1 MILCKNWW
9 KPCECLGTDQLCGAK
24 QSCLDGGCGG
34 KFLNGAQQATCQ
46 DKRRGCKCLP
56 SPNMCPAKGS
66 CDDCNGTWLNM
77 QGACTTKHIDCP
89 CVPGTLCGPK
99 ASCNDNGCAGQ
110 FLKSDPRVAKCMGNY
125 KDCPCKPGVKQ
136 CGTTA
141 SCEDGGCAGE
151 VINGEATCKVNYPG
165 CQCIPSPK
173 TKGYCEDG
181 LICQAND
188 CMGGTTGIC
197 GGTARWAGCKC
208 TQKPPPDMAPWPD
221 QYCVGLATLR
231 SGDSSIYSVGYT
243 RADRVRVQGDSS
255 DRPPSI
261 CGSWVDG
268 AQIQCNPRIQHLEWE
283 PLCTGDY
290 TVAAFKSRSCRTP
303 CRDYDSNQG
312 YGFDYCFYYGPAG
325 ASEQSIKR
333 QLVCDRLMY

>member
-1 MILCKNWW
+1 MVEHAGCLHHQAHRLPLC
-9 KPCECLGTDQLCGAK
+9 A
-24 QSCLDGGCGG
+24 
-34 KFLNGAQQATCQ
+34 
-46 DKRRGCKCLP
+46 R
-56 SPNMCPAKGS
+56 
-66 CDDCNGTWLNM
+66 
-77 QGACTTKHIDCP
+77 
-89 CVPGTLCGPK
+89 TLCGPK

-165 CQCIPSPK
+165 CQCIPSPRLRA
-173 TKGYCEDG
+173 TVRTASY
-181 LICQAND
+181 ARRTTAWAAPRASAAARP
-188 CMGGTTGIC
+188 GGRDASARRSRRRTWHRGPTS
-197 GGTARWAGCKC
+197 TASASQPSDR
-208 TQKPPPDMAPWPD
+208 
-221 QYCVGLATLR
+221 ATRHLLGR
-231 SGDSSIYSVGYT
+231 IHA
-243 RADRVRVQGDSS
+243 ADRVRVQGDSS